1 MYSLSHQKQ
10 LVNFFKKLNLTLFF
24 LSATISI
31 YIDVNLNFMKPN
43 CCKNKAEENIKQATE
58 FLKIISEE
66 NRLKI
71 LCILRDGEKCVCEIW
86 QCLNLP
92 QNLASHHLK
101 VLKDF
106 DLISSKKKG
115 LKVFYKLN
123 QKTLLKHT
131 KLLNKFLK
139 L

>member
-1 MYSLSHQKQ
+1 
-10 LVNFFKKLNLTLFF
+10 
-24 LSATISI
+24 
-31 YIDVNLNFMKPN
+31 MKPN
-43 CCKNKAEENIKQATE
+43 CCKNKSEKNIKQATE

-71 LCILRDGEKCVCEIW
+71 FCILRDGEKCVCEIW
-86 QCLNLP
+86 RYLNLP
-92 QNLASHHLK
+92 QNLVSHHLK
-101 VLKDF
+101 VLRDF
-106 DLISSKKKG
+106 DLISSKKEG

-123 QKTLLKHT
+123 QKTLIKHA